1 MKRHSAIQILFIIL
15 VLSAL
20 LIPAALYA
28 QENSAIAVQSAEAEI
43 VGGQIAERNEFPW
56 QAMLFNPNGTLVCS
70 GSLIHP
76 HWILTAA
83 HCLDSAGIAK
93 VILGG
98 FDARDGNEAER
109 QTFMVKHSIIHPDF
123 NASTLVNDI
132 GLIELDGTI
141 TETASVQVIDL
152 VTIDEL
158 NLMTPGVEAVVS
170 GWGAEFEG
178 GWMTNILNKVVVPMV
193 SSEDC
198 KTAYGALLYDG
209 MTCAGY
215 PEGKMDSCSGD
226 SGGPLVVPDNMDGW
240 KLAGV
245 VSWGRGCA
253 RANAYGVYSNVVFFR
268 DWYTQHISDG
278 EGNITI
284 PVTSEPGETGDG
296 VQKGDSQNAHLV
308 YLPVVTR

>member
-1 MKRHSAIQILFIIL
+1 MKRHSKIQTLFIIL

-20 LIPAALYA
+20 LTPAALYA
-28 QENSAIAVQSAEAEI
+28 QENSAIAVQAAEAEI
-43 VGGQIAERNEFPW
+43 VGGQPAEQNEFPW
-56 QAMLFNPNGTLVCS
+56 QAMLLNPNGTLVCS

-76 HWILTAA
+76 RWILTAA
-83 HCLDSAGIAK
+83 HCLDGAGIAK

-98 FDARDGNEAER
+98 FDARDANESGR
-109 QTFMVKHSIIHPDF
+109 QTFTVKQSIIHADF
-123 NASTLVNDI
+123 NVSTLVNDI

-141 TETASVQVIDL
+141 SETASVQVIDL

-178 GWMTNILNKVVVPMV
+178 GWMSKTLNKVIVPIV

-198 KTAYGALLYDG
+198 AMAYGALLHDG

-215 PEGKMDSCSGD
+215 SEGKMDSCAGD
-226 SGGPLVVPDNMDGW
+226 SGGPLVVPDNADGW

-253 RANAYGVYSNVVFFR
+253 RANAYGVYSDVVFFNT
-268 DWYTQHISDG
+268 WFTQHINNG
-278 EGNITI
+278 ESGSSI
-284 PVTSEPGETGDG
+284 PAPSEPSESGDG
-296 VQKGDSQNAHLV
+296 TQKDDTQNAHVV